1 MEVRKFTFRKSQFLE
16 EQSYFQKFIKGES
29 VSVQFSVKNTKVN
42 IIGVCD
48 QFILKSKKNILWE
61 KH

>member
-1 MEVRKFTFRKSQFLE
+1 MEVRKFIFLRKSQFLE
-16 EQSYFQKFIKGES
+16 GQSYFQKYIKGKS

-48 QFILKSKKNILWE
+48 QFILKI
-61 KH
+61 